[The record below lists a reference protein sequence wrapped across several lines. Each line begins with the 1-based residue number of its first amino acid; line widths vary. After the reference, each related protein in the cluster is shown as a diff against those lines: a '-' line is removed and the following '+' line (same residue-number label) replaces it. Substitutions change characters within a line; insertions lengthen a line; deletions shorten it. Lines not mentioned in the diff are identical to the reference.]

1 MSKNFTDDDL
11 REVLP
16 RLRRF
21 AFSLT
26 RHENSADD
34 LVQSCLERALARREQ
49 HREDADL
56 RAWLFQIMYRQFL
69 DGQRRAKRYA
79 GLLAVFACAPEELA
93 PSAEDVALSRSAL
106 ADFSKLPAEQRALL
120 VLVSVE
126 GLSYQQ
132 AADALGIPIG
142 TVMSRLSRARK
153 TLRAL
158 NDGMPANPGNLNL
171 RRLK

>member
-1 MSKNFTDDDL
+1 MNKDFTDDDL
-11 REVLP
+11 RELLP

-34 LVQSCLERALARREQ
+34 LVQSCLERALARQDRR
-49 HREDADL
+49 REDADL

-79 GLLAVFACAPEELA
+79 GLLAFFAGAEEELA

-106 ADFSKLPAEQRALL
+106 ENFSKLPSEQRALL
-120 VLVSVE
+120 LLVSVE
-126 GLSYQQ
+126 GLSYEE

-142 TVMSRLSRARK
+142 TVMSRLFRGRK
-153 TLRAL
+153 ALRAL
-158 NDGMPANPGNLNL
+158 NDGAPAITDHPNL
-171 RRLK
+171 RILK

>member
-1 MSKNFTDDDL
+1 MRSKDFTDDDL
-11 REVLP
+11 RELLP

-21 AFSLT
+21 ALSLT
-26 RHENSADD
+26 RHDNSADD
-34 LVQSCLERALARREQ
+34 LVQSCLERALSRGDRR
-49 HREDADL
+49 RDDGDL

-79 GLLAVFACAPEELA
+79 GLLSLFAKTEEELA
-93 PSAEDVALSRSAL
+93 PSAEEVAMSRAALQDFDKLS
-106 ADFSKLPAEQRALL
+106 AEQRALL

-132 AADALGIPIG
+132 AADALDVPLG

-153 TLRAL
+153 ALRAL
-158 NDGMPANPGNLNL
+158 NEGLPATPSL
-171 RRLK
+171 RILK